1 MVAETLNEC
10 ANVQSIKE
18 RPGERRLNDE
28 KKKNKFATE
37 RKKQPCPR
45 LSIAPVNCMMI
56 VQVLH

>member
-28 KKKNKFATE
+28 KKKTSSQPKE
-37 RKKQPCPR
+37 RSNRALACP
-45 LSIAPVNCMMI
+45 
-56 VQVLH
+56 